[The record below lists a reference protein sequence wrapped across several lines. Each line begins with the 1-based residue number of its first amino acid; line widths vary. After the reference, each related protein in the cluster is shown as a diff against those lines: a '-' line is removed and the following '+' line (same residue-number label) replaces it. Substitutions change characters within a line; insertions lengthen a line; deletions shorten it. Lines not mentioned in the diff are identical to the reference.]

1 MKSEKKKW
9 LFQAAWQKE
18 SRTIRYTKKSRLECT
33 AIRLRNQTICQYPTT
48 SKDLTEPR
56 VAETEVTFDF
66 LRCEELS

>member
-1 MKSEKKKW
+1 MAIPSGLAKRKPHHSIH
-9 LFQAAWQKE
+9 QK
-18 SRTIRYTKKSRLECT
+18 IRLECT

-48 SKDLTEPR
+48 SEDLTDPR